1 MKARFPGKATL
12 AAAAL
17 SVGLLPSLAQ
27 AQVFQPVGGGLSLE
41 RHQEL
46 REDPLAVP
54 DRWRVARFD
63 RSEVARAAGDGMPLV
78 LNLFNDMEVR
88 GHVRSSKRLSG
99 GSSFTSG
106 SLEGGGHFSIFVHGS
121 GIVRGEIHSRHGTY
135 TMKSE
140 GEDYDQ
146 VLIRQQDVSKLPG
159 CGNEELESTARP
171 LGPLGHAGAR
181 AGGWSRQA
189 GWPQGMPSDGS
200 DEGASKTIDMVVL
213 YTQEAEDFEGGP
225 EQIKATIE
233 NEMAKM
239 NQALDNSGLSHRQMR
254 LAGMDKIELAR
265 DLTRRE
271 GDSTNHELV
280 AENEAKILALMEKH
294 QADMYHLLED
304 FRRYPVEHPIRRACG
319 WGGGYGMR
327 SEYYIRLDCDN
338 YEPCVRN
345 ARRQRWR
352 SNHGATSD
360 TNCLS
365 GRTFAH
371 ETGHALGIAH
381 NRDSLRFDKNW
392 TPESYGGWKSY
403 SFGYIDPN
411 GKENCVGQSTIMGA
425 GILSC
430 NGYRGLR
437 VPFFSNPNLP
447 FPRPARRLRDY
458 PWQPNT
464 PMGVP
469 GDERTQDLD
478 GPVNAARAI
487 DESWDVVASLSEVC
501 NEGDIAA
508 GALSSLPDEVALS
521 PQGEEAQLAVY
532 FPEPDNC
539 SAAYVQSSSS
549 LSAFSTSAEKVRQG
563 EWQLSIGAVPH
574 DGACGS
580 APRTAEITVSL
591 VAKAP
596 LFSRGP
602 AVVSEDSP
610 KTISVE
616 QGFHNEFCGGVSGAS
631 EEAVSLDLSGRN
643 PYSGFRLSS
652 GMFAGFTRL
661 EDLDL
666 SDNLLGHFQNSYFDG
681 LNLLKRLDLSG
692 NELTE
697 LEDAAFANLPE
708 LEHLNLRG
716 NKLRRIK
723 DSYFDKA
730 VWERD
735 AARYRAL
742 RTLDLSHNELK
753 ELDERSFRH
762 FEYLESLQLN
772 DNQLEAIDKDSFLG
786 PSGLKQLNLAR
797 NSIEA
802 VARSA
807 FIFTTELTHLNLS
820 SNRIASLS
828 DETFGRVWHDGTVN
842 ALEDLRQLNLSRNRL
857 EEFPE
862 LSMNGKLTHLWLG
875 WNRIASVGDG
885 LSEQTE
891 LTGLQLSSNR
901 LAEFPD
907 LSNNGKL
914 TRLWLGG
921 NAIAAVGDGLSH
933 LPELTA
939 LQLSRNQ
946 LEEVPDLSNN
956 RKLTHLWLEGNK
968 VASIPPRAFAGLSE
982 LQYLN
987 ISNNPLTEPLPRA
1000 VCTFIRGVKTVVAEG
1015 IDMSVVCPQ

>member
-1 MKARFPGKATL
+1 MKARFSGKAAL

-17 SVGLLPSLAQ
+17 SLGLLPSLAE
-27 AQVFQPVGGGLSLE
+27 AQVFRAAGDSLSLE
-41 RHQEL
+41 RHQQL
-46 REDPLAVP
+46 QADPLVVP

-63 RSEVARAAGDGMPLV
+63 RSEIARASGFKMPLV
-78 LNLFNDMEVR
+78 LNLFNDVEVR
-88 GHVRSSKRLSG
+88 GHIAKTKSLEG
-99 GSSFTSG
+99 GASFTSG
-106 SLEGGGHFSIFVHGS
+106 SLEGGGHFSIFLHGS

-140 GEDYDQ
+140 GEGYDQ
-146 VLIRQQDVSKLPG
+146 VLIKQQDVSKLPG

-181 AGGWSRQA
+181 PGGWSRQA

-200 DEGASKTIDMVVL
+200 DEGTSKTIDMLVL
-213 YTQEAEDFEGGP
+213 YTQNAENYEGGP
-225 EQIKATIE
+225 EQIKAVIE

-239 NQALDNSGLSHRQMR
+239 NLILDNSGLSHRQMR
-254 LAGMDKIELAR
+254 LAGMEKVDNEYAVP
-265 DLTRRE
+265 TSQRR
-271 GDSTNHELV
+271 GDIRS
-280 AENEAKILALMEKH
+280 KILALMEKH
-294 QADMYHLLED
+294 QADMHHILADLNKLPEGSYY
-304 FRRYPVEHPIRRACG
+304 RGKCG
-319 WGGGYGMR
+319 FAGLGYVMGQ
-327 SEYYIRLDCDN
+327 EYYIQRNCEGNEL
-338 YEPCVRN
+338 CVQYARRETWRN
-345 ARRQRWR
+345 AL
-352 SNHGATSD
+352 GATTSIR
-360 TNCLS
+360 CLS
-365 GRTFAH
+365 SFTFAH
-371 ETGHALGIAH
+371 ETGHGLGMFHDRGEDYTITERAGPW
-381 NRDSLRFDKNW
+381 KN
-392 TPESYGGWKSY
+392 Y
-403 SFGYIDPN
+403 SFGYVEPRHYSFGED
-411 GKENCVGQSTIMGA
+411 CRRRTTIMARSAGA
-425 GILSC
+425 D
-430 NGYRGLR
+430 
-437 VPFFSNPNLP
+437 VPYFSNPDLF
-447 FPRPARRLRDY
+447 FPPLTGYQGCLDF
-458 PWQPNT
+458 
-464 PMGVP
+464 PMGKP
-469 GDERTQDLD
+469 GDERNAHRN
-478 GPVNAARAI
+478 GPANASRAI
-487 DESWDVVASLSEVC
+487 DESWDIVASLSEVVEEERPVC
-501 NEGDIAA
+501 NEGDISAD
-508 GALSSLPDEVALS
+508 ALSSLPDEVAL
-521 PQGEEAQLAVY
+521 PARGGETQIAVS
-532 FPEPDNC
+532 FSEPEQCWRVDL
-539 SAAYVQSSSS
+539 QSSSS
-549 LSAFSTSAEKVRQG
+549 LSAFSTSVEKVQQG
-563 EWQLSIGAVPH
+563 EWRLSIGAGPH
-574 DGACGS
+574 EGACGS
-580 APRTAEITVSL
+580 GPITAE
-591 VAKAP
+591 VAVALRGAP
-596 LFSRGP
+596 G
-602 AVVSEDSP
+602 VSP

-616 QGFHNEFCGGVSGAS
+616 QGFQNEFCGGLSDAS

-652 GMFAGFTRL
+652 GMFAGFPRL
-661 EDLDL
+661 EDLNL
-666 SDNLLGHFQNSYFDG
+666 SDNLLDHFQNSYFDG

-697 LEDAAFANLPE
+697 LEDAAFAHLPE
-708 LEHLNLRG
+708 LEHLNLQG

-828 DETFGRVWHDGTVN
+828 DGTFGRVWHDGTVN

-885 LSEQTE
+885 LSEQAE

-907 LSNNGKL
+907 LSGNGKL

-946 LEEVPDLSNN
+946 LEEMPDLSNN

-982 LQYLN
+982 LRYLN
-987 ISNNPLTEPLPRA
+987 ISDNPLTEPLPRA